1 MWLTLLYGDKNEVNV
16 TIQVLKDVDGDE
28 KEVLTNTYCKLQSQW
43 EVQVSSSKIYRQKQ
57 WSLRDNEEWWSTTS
71 DAKGGLF

>member
-43 EVQVSSSKIYRQKQ
+43 EVQISSSKIYRQKQ
-57 WSLRDNEEWWSTTS
+57 
-71 DAKGGLF
+71 